1 LRASRN
7 AALLGRRL
15 KAMSDL
21 VSKLGVIAEDDIGRY
36 EPHVKRLAG
45 AAADR
50 ISELEDVIETAYGIL
65 WCDAG
70 GFSATAAFDARK
82 VLLKVLDRAG
92 QQRGIDA
99 ALSRYGPFDSTSLW

>member
-1 LRASRN
+1 
-7 AALLGRRL
+7 
-15 KAMSDL
+15 MSDL